1 MSKPKYNC
9 EFSVEG
15 MHCAACEL
23 LIEKNLSK
31 FKGVKSVDVV
41 LNQNK
46 VYLELEEGIDS
57 ERIRQD
63 LSSLIEPDG
72 YRLIAGNEL
81 IKEKINYKDL
91 IIGALIAVLFLVG
104 FLLLQTTGLFSL
116 QSSQEITL
124 PFVFFVGVLASISTC
139 MAVVGGLCISIS
151 SNYAKEN
158 KFKPLAMFHISRI
171 IGFFV
176 LAGIIGLLGSAFVLT
191 QLSSLVL
198 SLILFVVMVIM
209 GISLLDIFPW
219 SKRLQISMPKFLSQK
234 ALNVQDRQGF
244 LTPVLLG
251 LVTFFLPCGFTQSM
265 QIYSLGTGSFLNGAL
280 TMLFFALGTFPV
292 LGLISFASVKLSK
305 TFQSGIFFKT
315 AGFLVLLFGAYNL
328 FNALVAFGVIVPT
341 F

>member
-176 LAGIIGLLGSAFVLT
+176 LGGIIGLLGSAFVLT
-191 QLSSLVL
+191 PLSSLVL

-328 FNALVAFGVIVPT
+328 FNALVAFGVIVPA